1 MMKRFVRPRAI
12 ALVAAGALSIAAVSV
27 SMSAMAQVDAAKS
40 SVTATGKQL
49 GVPMDIKF
57 GKFDAAVNYN
67 AANVAASTATV
78 NIDIN
83 SVDVGSKDYNDELK
97 KKDWFNAAQ
106 YPKATFVSSA
116 FKPGANGKVDV
127 VGKLTI
133 KGVTQDVTAP
143 VTFKQDGANQVFE
156 GALPVKRNVFKI
168 GDGEWK
174 DTSVVADDVTIKFR
188 IVIAKK

>member
-1 MMKRFVRPRAI
+1 MKRVVRPRAI

-27 SMSAMAQVDAAKS
+27 SAIAQVDAAKS

-67 AANVAASTATV
+67 PANVAASTAKV
-78 NIDIN
+78 DIDVT
-83 SVDVGSKDYNDELK
+83 SVDVGSKEYNDELK
-97 KKDWFNAAQ
+97 KKDWFDTAK
-106 YPKATFVSSA
+106 YPKATFVSST
-116 FKPGANGKVDV
+116 FEPGAGGKVAV

-133 KGVTQDVTAP
+133 KGITQDVTAP
-143 VTFKQDGANQVFE
+143 VTFKQEGANQVFE
-156 GALPVKRNVFKI
+156 GAFPVKRNAFKV

-174 DTSVVADDVTIKFR
+174 DTSVVSDDVTIKFR
-188 IVIAKK
+188 VVIAKK

>member
-1 MMKRFVRPRAI
+1 MKRFVRTRAI
-12 ALVAAGALSIAAVSV
+12 ALVAAGALSIAAL
-27 SMSAMAQVDAAKS
+27 SATAQVNAAKS

-57 GKFDAAVNYN
+57 GKFDAVVNYN
-67 AANVAASTATV
+67 PANVAASTARV
-78 NIDIN
+78 DIDIN
-83 SVDVGSKDYNDELK
+83 SVDVGSKEYNDELK
-97 KKDWFNAAQ
+97 KKDWFDTAK

-116 FKPGANGKVDV
+116 FKPGAGGKVDV

-133 KGVTQDVTAP
+133 KGITQDVTAP
-143 VTFKQDGANQVFE
+143 VTFKQEGANQIFE
-156 GALPVKRNVFKI
+156 GALPVKRNVFKV

-174 DTSVVADDVTIKFR
+174 DTSVVSDDVTIKFR

>member
-1 MMKRFVRPRAI
+1 MKRFVRPRAI

>member
-1 MMKRFVRPRAI
+1 MKRFARPRAL
-12 ALVAAGALSIAAVSV
+12 ALIAAGALSIAALSFG
-27 SMSAMAQVDAAKS
+27 AIPAIAQVDAAKS

-57 GKFDAAVNYN
+57 GKFDAAVTYN
-67 AANVAASTATV
+67 PANVAASTAKV
-78 NIDIN
+78 DIDVT
-83 SVDVGSKDYNDELK
+83 SVDVGSKEYNDELK
-97 KKDWFNAAQ
+97 KKDWFDAAK

-116 FKPGANGKVDV
+116 FKAGAGGKVDV
-127 VGKLTI
+127 VGKRTI

-156 GALPVKRNVFKI
+156 GALPIKRNAFHV

-188 IVIAKK
+188 VVIAKK

>member
-1 MMKRFVRPRAI
+1 MKRFVRPRAI

-27 SMSAMAQVDAAKS
+27 SAIAQVDAAKS

-67 AANVAASTATV
+67 PSNVAASTAKV
-78 NIDIN
+78 DIDVT
-83 SVDVGSKDYNDELK
+83 SVDVGSKEYNDELK
-97 KKDWFNAAQ
+97 KKDWFDTAK

-116 FKPGANGKVDV
+116 FKPGAGGKVDV
-127 VGKLTI
+127 IGKLTI

-143 VTFKQDGANQVFE
+143 VTFKQDGANQIFE
-156 GALPVKRNVFKI
+156 GALPVKRNVFKV

-174 DTSVVADDVTIKFR
+174 DTSVVSDDVTIKFR
-188 IVIAKK
+188 VVIAKK

>member
-1 MMKRFVRPRAI
+1 MKRFVRPRAI

-27 SMSAMAQVDAAKS
+27 SAIAQVDAAKS

-67 AANVAASTATV
+67 AANVAASTAKV
-78 NIDIN
+78 DIDVT
-83 SVDVGSKDYNDELK
+83 SVDVGSKEYNDELK
-97 KKDWFNAAQ
+97 KKDWFDTAK

-116 FKPGANGKVDV
+116 FKPGAGGKVDV

-133 KGVTQDVTAP
+133 KGITQDVTAP
-143 VTFKQDGANQVFE
+143 VTFKQEGSNQIFE
-156 GALPVKRNVFKI
+156 GALPVKRNVFKV

-174 DTSVVADDVTIKFR
+174 DTSVVSDDVTIKFR
-188 IVIAKK
+188 VVIAKK